1 MNPPFNP
8 QEIESMLR
16 ENGVSWV
23 KRPEYFESITSSNDY
38 LLGLSESLHGRLCI
52 CDYQTRGKGRLGK
65 QWHSSAGANLM
76 FSLGWVPKA
85 GVSSE
90 ISLVVGVALADV
102 LKQLGV
108 ADVALK
114 WPNDVQSAG
123 RKLAGV
129 LLESRIL
136 GGRAELVI
144 GVGLNV
150 RHKLD
155 DMRAVEQPWIDL
167 VQLGLGDI
175 NRQQLLI
182 SILISLVQRLAQLE
196 ALGFGPIRKD
206 WLAYHAYQDAIMRY
220 QYQGEE
226 RIGKVVGLDETGA
239 LMFERDGKCVAV
251 SSGDVSYVR
260 AVS

>member
-1 MNPPFNP
+1 MNPLFNP
-8 QEIESMLR
+8 QEIESLLR
-16 ENGVSWV
+16 ENAVSWV
-23 KRPEYFESITSSNDY
+23 KRPEYFESIASSNDY

-65 QWHSSAGANLM
+65 QWFSSAGANLM

-85 GVSSE
+85 GLSSE
-90 ISLVVGVALADV
+90 VSLVVGVALADA

-129 LLESRIL
+129 LLESRVSN
-136 GGRAELVI
+136 GRMELVI

-150 RHKLD
+150 RHQLD
-155 DMRAVEQPWIDL
+155 DMDAVEQPWIDL
-167 VQLGLGDI
+167 MQLGLGDI

-182 SILISLVQRLAQLE
+182 RILTILAQRLAQLE
-196 ALGFGPIRKD
+196 ALGFASIRED
-206 WLAYHAYQDAIMRY
+206 WLAYHAYQGEIMSY
-220 QYQGEE
+220 QYQGQD
-226 RIGKVVGLDETGA
+226 RIGKLLGLDDRGA
-239 LMFERDGKCVAV
+239 LMFESEGKRVTV
-251 SSGDVSYVR
+251 SSGEVSCVR
-260 AVS
+260 AIS